1 MARMRA
7 VWSGLTAGANEIAF
21 GSVRSG
27 TGSATRFDSKPRGD
41 TMFKHI
47 LVPSDFGEPA
57 EHALEI
63 ASELAAKFGS
73 KVSVLHVYQVFLP
86 MPYWDGFAWPVE
98 EIALRARTML
108 DAYLAKAKQRHP
120 GCEGILRPG
129 VASDQIVTVAGE
141 SGVDLVVM
149 GTHGRRGV
157 PRLVL
162 GSTAE
167 RVVRTSP
174 VPVLTVSAKG
184 EPTAVPATQR

>member
-1 MARMRA
+1 
-7 VWSGLTAGANEIAF
+7 
-21 GSVRSG
+21 
-27 TGSATRFDSKPRGD
+27 
-41 TMFKHI
+41 MFKHI
-47 LVPSDFGEPA
+47 LVPTDFGEPA

-63 ASELAAKFGS
+63 ASGLAAKFGS
-73 KVSVLHVYQVFLP
+73 KLSVLHVYQVFLP

-98 EIALRARTML
+98 EIAERARKML
-108 DAYLAKAKQRHP
+108 ETYLAKVKARHP

-129 VASDQIVTVAGE
+129 ITSDEIVTVAVE
-141 SGVDLVVM
+141 SGVDLIVM

-184 EPTAVPATQR
+184 EPAAVPAPAP